1 MAMARHE
8 YASFSDRQ
16 VETVLR
22 SVEHHER
29 EGWELVTILRAPP
42 TFWSGI
48 YPGLMAIMRRPIQGG
63 QAGVVLPAP
72 PPRAS

>member
-8 YASFSDRQ
+8 YTTFSNRE

-29 EGWELVTILRAPP
+29 EGWELVTILRASP
-42 TFWSGI
+42 TFWWGI
-48 YPGLMAIMRRPIQGG
+48 YPGVMAIMRRSI
-63 QAGVVLPAP
+63 
-72 PPRAS
+72 